1 MPLPTC
7 ECVNGLPTQQQLG
20 FIYCA
25 LLEILAG
32 QGGGEI
38 TLAQISDLDASWI
51 PPLQAPVGNFS
62 VTASQISDATPF
74 GLDVLTDAAIG
85 ASSGYLTVNTDD
97 AVTVVPFASISIAA
111 SQISDAT
118 LTAVGFITNIA
129 PPLTDG
135 FLTIDVGGVFGNID
149 FGVTASQANPTQVD
163 TDRGVVTVLS

>member
-25 LLEILAG
+25 LLEIIAG
-32 QGGGEI
+32 QGGGDI

-51 PPLQAPVGNFS
+51 PPLQAPVGNFN

-74 GLDVLTDAAIG
+74 GLDVLTNAAIG
-85 ASSGYLTVNTDD
+85 AASGYLTVNTDD

-118 LTAVGFITNIA
+118 PAAQGLLINLPAGDPASSYVKV
-129 PPLTDG
+129 D
-135 FLTIDVGGVFGNID
+135 DSGG
-149 FGVTASQANPTQVD
+149 AS
-163 TDRGVVTVLS
+163 VVTVSFSGNGLTSVDVTDGLVTAGT